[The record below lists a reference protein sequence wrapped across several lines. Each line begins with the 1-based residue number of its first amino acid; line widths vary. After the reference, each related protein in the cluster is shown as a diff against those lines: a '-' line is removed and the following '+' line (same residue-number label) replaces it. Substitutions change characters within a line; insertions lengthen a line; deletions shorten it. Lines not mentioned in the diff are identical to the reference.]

1 MSSKN
6 IALNKNTVSSLLV
19 MLDNLEEQ
27 VKYYKIN
34 NTDKNNIKEFIDSSD
49 AILNYIN
56 LLVSTN
62 LIEEK

>member
-19 MLDNLEEQ
+19 MLDNLEDQ
-27 VKYYKIN
+27 VKYYKMN
-34 NTDKNNIKEFIDSSD
+34 HTDKTNVTEFIESSD